1 MEISSY
7 EKRGRPSTPFVE
19 RLRVS
24 AWSHSVLKANRSMRV
39 THLEKRLGLEKSPA
53 FPITKG
59 LWSRYLRGEVVP
71 QDAGSTREGTLVNR
85 IERVF
90 PGTRWVFHTPVW
102 EVLEWNTVVDIAR
115 MRECYILL
123 GEDCRTSF
131 VAEDGFEGKD
141 GDRRVGKFWH
151 LRKTLPVRRNL
162 LSDFHHWDRLA
173 LSLLEAKMAYAAQS
187 YEAFADSQLLAC
199 QTIAEMQSFTDS
211 RLKHMHVTYLS
222 MEALCLDAI
231 LINVVRPP
239 ANGPIQQ
246 EIQSQCRNW
255 INDWLVRCESQLN
268 SISRSERFVFASRLR
283 EGTQIGASFLQQLEA
298 AEDGKSGH
306 KQFFLAGA
314 SSKVAKKIYQ
324 ETSYVDY
331 LEERE
336 NRKRPFK

>member
-24 AWSHSVLKANRSMRV
+24 AWSHSVLKASRSTRV
-39 THLEKRLGLEKSPA
+39 THLEKRLGQEQNPG

-71 QDAGSTREGTLVNR
+71 QNAGSAQEGTLVNR

-90 PGTRWVFHTPVW
+90 PGTRWVFLTPVW
-102 EVLEWNTVVDIAR
+102 EVLQWNTVVDIAR
-115 MRECYILL
+115 MRECYLML
-123 GEDCRTSF
+123 GENCRISF
-131 VAEDGFEGKD
+131 VADDEFEGKD

-151 LRKTLPVRRNL
+151 LRKTQAVRRNL
-162 LSDFHHWDRLA
+162 LSDFDHWDRLA

-211 RLKHMHVTYLS
+211 RLKHMHATYLS

-246 EIQSQCRNW
+246 EIQSACRNW
-255 INDWLVRCESQLN
+255 VNDWLVRCESQLN
-268 SISRSERFVFASRLR
+268 STSKSERSAFASRLR
-283 EGTQIGASFLQQLEA
+283 EGTQIGDNFLQLLQAVENDRD
-298 AEDGKSGH
+298 ENNK
-306 KQFFLAGA
+306 FFLAGA
-314 SSKVAKKIYQ
+314 SNKVAKEIYLRIFDM
-324 ETSYVDY
+324 DY

-336 NRKRPFK
+336 NRSKPVK